1 MSIRRGDARIPYRQK
16 RKGVPNS
23 TGAICSAFPGCA
35 KLNPG
40 ILVSS
45 EWRVSFVASV
55 ENPPQLLSLSARPLS
70 FPAIG
75 IRLQRMNSC
84 FPLVLNTYRSYTKGI
99 FRLGY
104 PCTDFLRRKRGESK
118 NNRCVNISSQEVVAK
133 ANDGNHNWQRSSLV
147 YIPGYFPAR
156 R

>member
-55 ENPPQLLSLSARPLS
+55 ENPPLLSLPPPQTALS
-70 FPAIG
+70 FGAPALFSG
-75 IRLQRMNSC
+75 HRHS
-84 FPLVLNTYRSYTKGI
+84 STKDE
-99 FRLGY
+99 FM
-104 PCTDFLRRKRGESK
+104 F
-118 NNRCVNISSQEVVAK
+118 SSSPEYIQVV
-133 ANDGNHNWQRSSLV
+133 H
-147 YIPGYFPAR
+147 
-156 R
+156 